1 MDFNSSSA
9 TSRARV
15 LVAGASGQ
23 LGHRVV
29 ELLHEQGYSQL
40 AAATRRPEKLED
52 FRAAGIEVRR
62 ADFNEPETL
71 GAAFQGIDRLLLI
84 STDEL
89 SVPGLRIRQ
98 HLAAIEAAKAAG
110 VNHIVYT
117 SMPHPEPGSV
127 IPFALDHYATEQA
140 LEQSGLG
147 YTILRV
153 SWYADNLLG
162 FLPQLLA
169 AGKWFTAAGE
179 GRIAYIPR
187 EDVARAAAAA
197 LVAPTATSTYYD
209 LTGTQALSV
218 AEMADVA
225 AEVFQQ
231 PLDVVYLS
239 DQQLEKKLTALNIP
253 APASMVVVTDVNTRL
268 GKFDI
273 VTDAVEQLTGRAPQ
287 TLQGFFEKSAARF
300 TSPAPASH

>member
-1 MDFNSSSA
+1 MSHKTSASSTSA
-9 TSRARV
+9 RL
-15 LVAGASGQ
+15 LVAGAGGH

-29 ELLHEQGYSQL
+29 ELLQAQGYPNL
-40 AAATRRPEKLED
+40 IAATRSPEKL
-52 FRAAGIEVRR
+52 RAFSDAGIEVRQ
-62 ADFNEPETL
+62 ADFNDPETL
-71 GAAFQGIDRLLLI
+71 ATAFRGIDRLLLI

-98 HLAAIEAAKAAG
+98 HLAAIGAAKAAG
-110 VNHIVYT
+110 VQHIVYT

-127 IPFALDHYATEQA
+127 IPFAPDHYATEQA

-187 EDVARAAAAA
+187 EDVARATAAA
-197 LVAPTATSTYYD
+197 LVTQTTTSATYD

-218 AEMADVA
+218 AEMADMA
-225 AEVFQQ
+225 AQVFQQ

-239 DQQLEKKLTALNIP
+239 EQQLEKKLTALSIP
-253 APASMVVVTDVNTRL
+253 APAAMVVVTDANTRL

-273 VTDAVEQLTGRAPQ
+273 VTDAVEQLTGQAPQ
-287 TLQGFFEKSAARF
+287 ALRAFLEQSATRF
-300 TSPAPASH
+300 TSPTPNSH

>member
-1 MDFNSSSA
+1 MDFNSSNA
-9 TSRARV
+9 TSHAHV
-15 LVAGASGQ
+15 LVAGAGGQ

-29 ELLHEQGYSQL
+29 ELLQQQGYPHL
-40 AAATRRPEKLED
+40 VAATRSPEKLDD
-52 FRAAGIEVRR
+52 FHAAGIEVRQ
-62 ADFNEPETL
+62 ADFNDPETL
-71 GAAFQGIDRLLLI
+71 GTAFQGIDRLLLI
-84 STDEL
+84 STGEL

-98 HLAAIEAAKAAG
+98 HLAAIKAAKAAG

-127 IPFALDHYATEQA
+127 IPFAPDHYATEQA
-140 LEQSGLG
+140 LAQSGLG

-153 SWYADNLLG
+153 SWYADNLLR
-162 FLPQLLA
+162 FLPQLVA

-187 EDVARAAAAA
+187 EDVARATAAA
-197 LVAPTATSTYYD
+197 LAAPTTTSATYD
-209 LTGTQALSV
+209 LTGTQALCV
-218 AEMADVA
+218 AEMADLA

-239 DQQLEKKLTALNIP
+239 EQQLEKKLTALHIP
-253 APASMVVVTDVNTRL
+253 APASMVVVTDSNTRL

-273 VTDAVEQLTGRAPQ
+273 VTDTVKQLTGRAPQ
-287 TLQGFFEKSAARF
+287 ALRAFFEQSAARF
-300 TSPAPASH
+300 TSPGFANQ

>member
-1 MDFNSSSA
+1 MDFNSSNA
-9 TSRARV
+9 TSHAHV
-15 LVAGASGQ
+15 LVAGAGGQ

-29 ELLHEQGYSQL
+29 ELLQQQGYPHL
-40 AAATRRPEKLED
+40 VAATRSPEKLDD
-52 FRAAGIEVRR
+52 FHAAGIEVRQ
-62 ADFNEPETL
+62 ADFNDPETL
-71 GAAFQGIDRLLLI
+71 GTAFQGIDRLLLI

-98 HLAAIEAAKAAG
+98 HLAAIKAAKAAG

-127 IPFALDHYATEQA
+127 IPFAPDHYATEQA
-140 LEQSGLG
+140 LAQSGLG

-162 FLPQLLA
+162 FLPQLVA

-187 EDVARAAAAA
+187 EDVARATAAA
-197 LVAPTATSTYYD
+197 LAAPTTTSATYD

-218 AEMADVA
+218 AEMAEMA

-231 PLDVVYLS
+231 PLDVVHLS
-239 DQQLEKKLTALNIP
+239 EQQLEKKLTALNIP
-253 APASMVVVTDVNTRL
+253 APASMVVVTDFNTRL
-268 GKFDI
+268 GRFDI
-273 VTDAVEQLTGRAPQ
+273 VTDTVKQLTGQAPQ
-287 TLQGFFEKSAARF
+287 ALRAFFEQSAARF
-300 TSPAPASH
+300 TSPGSAN